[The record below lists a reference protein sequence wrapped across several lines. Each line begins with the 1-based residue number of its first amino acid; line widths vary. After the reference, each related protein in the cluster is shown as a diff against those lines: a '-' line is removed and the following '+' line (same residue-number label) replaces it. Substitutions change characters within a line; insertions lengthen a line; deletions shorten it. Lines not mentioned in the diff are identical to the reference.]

1 MKGLCTDVAW
11 NPAERIIASCAFSR
25 KVYAYLHVFICAHC
39 VFCVYVCMY
48 VRVGMHVC
56 ICTYTYTLARSHTHI
71 HTQHPILVHR
81 YERERDAAAEDMGDD
96 EIRDLLG
103 GHFNGLQEA
112 FKRHAYTTYH
122 IRWAVELGTPE
133 A

>member
-1 MKGLCTDVAW
+1 
-11 NPAERIIASCAFSR
+11 
-25 KVYAYLHVFICAHC
+25 
-39 VFCVYVCMY
+39 MY
-48 VRVGMHVC
+48 MH
-56 ICTYTYTLARSHTHI
+56 IHIHTRSLTHTHI